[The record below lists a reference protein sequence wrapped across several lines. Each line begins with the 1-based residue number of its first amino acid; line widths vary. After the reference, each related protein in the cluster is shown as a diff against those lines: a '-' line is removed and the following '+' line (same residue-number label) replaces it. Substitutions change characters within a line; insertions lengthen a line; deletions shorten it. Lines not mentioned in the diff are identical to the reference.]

1 MRNPVRRAVLLTT
14 LAIAALGLAG
24 GIAAA
29 TRTIDVPSHVS
40 IKSEGLTFSGRV
52 TTAPNGIPCRDQRRV
67 VLFRAFAQGPDQ
79 PLARDTTG
87 QDGEWKI
94 TIQGSAGISFGRFY
108 AKAKR
113 RSDGAAGTVH
123 VCLAAKSKVIGV
135 QHP

>member
-1 MRNPVRRAVLLTT
+1 V
-14 LAIAALGLAG
+14 I
-24 GIAAA
+24 
-29 TRTIDVPSHVS
+29 
-40 IKSEGLTFSGRV
+40 
-52 TTAPNGIPCRDQRRV
+52 
-67 VLFRAFAQGPDQ
+67 LFRAFAKGPDQ

-113 RSDGAAGTVH
+113 RSDGAAGTIH
-123 VCLAAKSKVIGV
+123 VCLAAKSKVVGV